1 MPMSPLASVRE
12 LPRARTSCAVLALLA
27 IVGLAGCSKG
37 APDSKAGA
45 ASAPA
50 GPPPAMPVHVVQASP
65 QTVPI
70 AFEAVGQTEGSKQ
83 VEVRARVAGIL
94 QQRLYT
100 EGTSVRAG
108 TPLFQIDRV
117 PFELALNQ
125 ARAALAQ
132 EQARAA
138 QARREADR
146 LKPLAEERA
155 ISRKDYDDAV
165 SAMQLTQASV
175 QQATARLQE
184 AELNLSYTRVVAP
197 VGGIT
202 GRAERS
208 EGSLVTTDQT
218 GSLLTTIN
226 QVNPIWVRFSLSE
239 SDLAK
244 LPAGRLGRTATSD
257 VQLILGDGTRYPG
270 KGRLNFTATQI
281 DPKLGTQQLRAE
293 FDNAGE
299 RLLPGQFV
307 RVRIIGGQRENVY
320 LVPQPAVLQT
330 EKGHFVFVD
339 DNGKAAI
346 RPVTTGEWSG
356 SNWVILSGLNSGDR
370 IIVDNL
376 LKLRPGSPVT
386 IAPPAGP
393 GPGGAAALGGSPAAP
408 GAPATGGN
416 AGAPGSPAPAGAPA
430 NKAQGS

>member
-1 MPMSPLASVRE
+1 
-12 LPRARTSCAVLALLA
+12 
-27 IVGLAGCSKG
+27 
-37 APDSKAGA
+37 
-45 ASAPA
+45 
-50 GPPPAMPVHVVQASP
+50 VHVVVMSP
-65 QTVPI
+65 QNVPLT
-70 AFEAVGQTEGSKQ
+70 FEAVGQTEGSKQ

-94 QQRLYT
+94 QQRLYE

-108 TPLFQIDRV
+108 APLFQIDRA
-117 PFELALNQ
+117 PFELALAQ
-125 ARAALAQ
+125 AKAALAQ

-155 ISRKDYDDAV
+155 ISRKDYDDAA
-165 SAMQLTQASV
+165 SALQLSQASV
-175 QQATARLQE
+175 QQATAKVQE
-184 AELNLSYTRVVAP
+184 AELNLSYTRVVAS
-197 VGGIT
+197 VSGIT

-208 EGSLVTTDQT
+208 EGSLITTDAN

-226 QVNPIWVRFSLSE
+226 QVNPVWVRFSLSE

-244 LPAGRLGRTATSD
+244 LPAGRLGRAATAD
-257 VQLILGDGTRYPG
+257 VQLILGDGTRYPA

-293 FDNAGE
+293 FENPGE

-307 RVRIIGGQRENVY
+307 RVRLVGGQHENVY
-320 LVPQPAVLQT
+320 TVPQTAVMQT

-370 IIVDNL
+370 VIVDNL

-386 IAPPAGP
+386 IAPPAGS
-393 GPGGAAALGGSPAAP
+393 GPGGAAAPA
-408 GAPATGGN
+408 GAPA
-416 AGAPGSPAPAGAPA
+416 PAPAAAASGGDKGATTAPAPAAAPA